1 MDVFKIVTDRIIEEL
16 DHGVIPW
23 HKPWLTINGGAF
35 NRVTGRKYSLL
46 NRLMLKHSGE
56 YATFSQWMKLGGK
69 IRKGE
74 QSEFVVFWKWI
85 DEDFPLEN
93 INVSDL
99 SDSPK
104 CIKAKRHPVLRYYRV
119 FHISQIDGVAPITQ
133 EESLFKNSPII
144 SADALLRNY
153 INREEIKLIKE
164 ISDEAYYSPL
174 GDLIHLP
181 DIAQYE
187 HVEEFYSTAF
197 HEAVHSTGHIS
208 RLNRFK
214 NTKVSFGSEVYS
226 KEELIAEI
234 GSASLMT
241 MIGINTEYSFRNS
254 AAYMQNWLSVLR
266 GDRRL
271 IVSAAS
277 QAEKA
282 VTFIAADNICCQ

>member
-16 DHGVIPW
+16 NHGVIPW

-46 NRLMLKHSGE
+46 NQLMLKHSGE
-56 YATFSQWMKLGGK
+56 YATFSQWMKLGGR

-74 QSEFVVFWKWI
+74 KSEFVVFWKWI
-85 DEDFPLEN
+85 DEGSTPEN
-93 INVSDL
+93 INEADL
-99 SDSPK
+99 SDPPK
-104 CIKAKRHPVLRYYRV
+104 CIKAKEYPMLRYYRV

-133 EESLFKNSPII
+133 EESFFKNRTII
-144 SADALLRNY
+144 PADSLLRDY
-153 INREEIKLIKE
+153 INREGIKLIKE

-174 GDLIHLP
+174 SDLIHLP

-214 NTKVSFGSEVYS
+214 NIKVSFGSEMYS
-226 KEELIAEI
+226 KEELVAEI

-241 MIGINTEYSFRNS
+241 MIGIDTEYSFRNS
-254 AAYMQNWLSVLR
+254 AAYIQNWMSVLR
-266 GDRRL
+266 SDRKL